1 MFVSNNRAS
10 FHLWCKENLVEHLK
24 VSKYY
29 ENDCRYIK
37 ESKRNFAS
45 NFLFQTARKMH
56 KTIGTK
62 LRQLTVYKNSFPL

>member
-10 FHLWCKENLVEHLK
+10 FHLWCKENLVKHSK

-29 ENDCRYIK
+29 ENDCGYIK

-45 NFLFQTARKMH
+45 NFLFQNARKMR
-56 KTIGTK
+56 KTTGKK
-62 LRQLTVYKNSFPL
+62 LRQ